1 MLSLKVDWLNRR
13 NTEYTTSIMAD
24 SARVPERIAWKR
36 DQKGQSIAPRPS
48 SFAVASTLN
57 VSNPTFLAENDIP
70 GASLLGRKPEELKI
84 SELKFWLKC
93 RGDAGTRLKTK
104 AERSAWLHTTLV
116 SGQNWGRNCFLFT
129 FEHFIK
135 FAHAKLFNWNCL
147 ANNNSDYEVLRTAT
161 SGWPWNLQFSC
172 KSYFVITSLF
182 FSTELVIP
190 CFYIQIFLIVVN
202 LLVDWELIP
211 YMNKFLLFCSF
222 NLLWVESFPT
232 SLIFNL
238 LCFKVC

>member
-1 MLSLKVDWLNRR
+1 MLSLKVNWLNRR

-36 DQKGQSIAPRPS
+36 DQKGQSIASCPS
-48 SFAVASTLN
+48 SFAVASTSN

-84 SELKFWLKC
+84 SELKFWLNC

-135 FAHAKLFNWNCL
+135 FAYAKLVWQITT
-147 ANNNSDYEVLRTAT
+147 VTMK
-161 SGWPWNLQFSC
+161 SC
-172 KSYFVITSLF
+172 GQLH
-182 FSTELVIP
+182 
-190 CFYIQIFLIVVN
+190 
-202 LLVDWELIP
+202 LVDPGI
-211 YMNKFLLFCSF
+211 Y
-222 NLLWVESFPT
+222 SFPAKAI
-232 SLIFNL
+232 LL
-238 LCFKVC
+238 LHLCFFQQNW